1 MFRVEILRCDGIGT
15 VRRMSLEDVE
25 DAVSVFVASFED
37 SWNRYEKDYYPRR
50 ALEFDFQQY
59 SPEDTKK
66 RIHESNS
73 FLFVVEENG
82 KIVGG
87 AIGGILRGNDKEGGL
102 AMLSYICVDPSRQH
116 RGLGETL
123 LNHVVEYCRQQKCH
137 KITLYT
143 LPVLVPA
150 MNLYLKLGFV
160 PEAYLRKEW
169 WNVDFLKMS
178 KWL

>member
-1 MFRVEILRCDGIGT
+1 MGT
-15 VRRMSLEDVE
+15 VRKMSLEDVE
-25 DAVSVFVASFED
+25 DVVSVFVESFED
-37 SWNRYEKDYYPRR
+37 SWNRYERNYYPRK
-50 ALEFDFQQY
+50 ALEFDF
-59 SPEDTKK
+59 SRITPEYCKK
-66 RIHESNS
+66 RIQESND

-82 KIVGG
+82 KIAGA
-87 AIGGILRGNDKEGGL
+87 AIGGIMRGNDKEGGL
-102 AMLSYICVDPSRQH
+102 VMLSSICIHPLHQRK
-116 RGLGETL
+116 GLGEAL
-123 LNHVVEYCRQQKCH
+123 LDHVIKYCEQQKCH

-169 WNVDFLKMS
+169 WNIDFLKMS